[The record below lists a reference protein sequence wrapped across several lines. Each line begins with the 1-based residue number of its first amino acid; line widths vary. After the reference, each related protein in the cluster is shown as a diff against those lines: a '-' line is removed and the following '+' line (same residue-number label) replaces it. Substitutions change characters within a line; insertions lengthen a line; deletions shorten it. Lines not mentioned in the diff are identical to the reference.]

1 MKNGDFPIS
10 FLYVYQRVDPKKLR
24 GRFAET
30 QLSRCLVG
38 GFMRMF
44 FFSTLNVNDD
54 PQLDTV
60 SPFRETNQLFFP
72 KVLRKANC
80 SCILISE

>member
-1 MKNGDFPIS
+1 MAIEIAYFPMKNGDFP
-10 FLYVYQRVDPKKLR
+10 
-24 GRFAET
+24 AET

-60 SPFRETNQLFFP
+60 RPFRETNQLFFP
-72 KVLRKANC
+72 KVLPKANC